1 MTQSLN
7 PRKYWSV
14 LQTRLKEERSVL
26 ATICSQLKMC
36 SNSAKSENMNNITG
50 TLINYYFHCQTQCW
64 LHANRLNLED
74 NSEDVR
80 IGKVLHE
87 IKEEK
92 SKQTEI
98 KIDNIKID
106 RITKEYLVEFKKS
119 DSDPKAVKWQVLLYL
134 FKLKQKGIEK
144 KGKIEYHEK
153 NKDTKT
159 EILELD
165 EQNEKELLEVLENI
179 QNLILN
185 SIPPM
190 PKFENKCKKCAYYEY
205 CFI

>member
-1 MTQSLN
+1 MIRQ
-7 PRKYWSV
+7 
-14 LQTRLKEERSVL
+14 
-26 ATICSQLKMC
+26 
-36 SNSAKSENMNNITG
+36 ITG
-50 TLINYYFHCQTQCW
+50 TLINYYFHCPTQCW

-119 DSDPKAVKWQVLLYL
+119 DSDPEAVKWQVLLYL
-134 FKLKQKGIEK
+134 YKLRQKGIER
-144 KGKIEYHEK
+144 KGKVEYHEK
-153 NKDTKT
+153 NHNTKT

-165 EQNEKELLEVLENI
+165 AKNEKELLAVLEAI
-179 QNLILN
+179 ETLINLPT
-185 SIPPM
+185 PPE
-190 PKFENKCKKCAYYEY
+190 PQFANKCKKCAYYEY